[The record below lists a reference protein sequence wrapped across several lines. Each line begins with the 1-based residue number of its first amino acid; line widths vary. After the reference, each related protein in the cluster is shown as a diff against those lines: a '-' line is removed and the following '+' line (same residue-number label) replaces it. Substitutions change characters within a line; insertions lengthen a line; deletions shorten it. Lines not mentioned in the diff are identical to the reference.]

1 MPTSRTRS
9 SSRQGRPR
17 ALSPVNSYTDLSH
30 PGDISAASS
39 SAADSVSSWAFSG
52 SSRSSS
58 PATDLDLDA
67 EFSPSSRKPSLVPTD
82 EQVAQLVTVRE
93 PDAIAAI
100 RARPSSSST
109 GQPTPPFLYLPA
121 LLSRLPLPAPD
132 SSSPRLEPGPGPA
145 LFDSARATSSP
156 LGSTQGAAAAEAV
169 PPVAYTASHLPRL
182 DLVSLALHRALH
194 TFRPVTPRYATSPY
208 ADSFNWADLRL
219 EDDSSGRVKREARE
233 WYIVAF
239 RSRRNDGLPEDR
251 ARELYEA
258 DRAAHEEAV
267 TVRPF
272 PSCPRRSTSR
282 LTCPSPPSSS
292 PLAYS
297 LLDVFLILLP
307 PLQRG
312 GLILYWYGNPVP
324 APSASTSS
332 HGFDVDDVGRNL
344 ATCIWQSRAD
354 AIAAMRGEHHKE
366 AARLASVRPSFSP
379 RSSSGRSEVDPR
391 ALRRSQS

>member
-1 MPTSRTRS
+1 MSATSSSSTSRSRS

-17 ALSPVNSYTDLSH
+17 ALSPVNSYQDLSL

-39 SAADSVSSWAFSG
+39 SAADSVSSWALSG

-58 PATDLDLDA
+58 PSTDLDLDA
-67 EFSPSSRKPSLVPTD
+67 EWDAPSRKSSLALVPPE
-82 EQVAQLVTVRE
+82 EQVAQVVTERE
-93 PDAIAAI
+93 SDAVAAI
-100 RARPSSSST
+100 RARPTSSSST
-109 GQPTPPFLYLPA
+109 GQPAQPFLYLPA
-121 LLSRLPLPAPD
+121 LLSRLPLPALE
-132 SSSPRLEPGPGPA
+132 SSSSRVEPGPGPA

-156 LGSTQGAAAAEAV
+156 SGYAPGSAADATGA
-169 PPVAYTASHLPRL
+169 PVAYTASHLPTL
-182 DLVSLALHRALH
+182 DLVSHALHHALH
-194 TFRPVTPRYATSPY
+194 AFRPVTPRYATSPY

-251 ARELYEA
+251 ARKLYEA

-267 TVRPF
+267 T
-272 PSCPRRSTSR
+272 
-282 LTCPSPPSSS
+282 
-292 PLAYS
+292 
-297 LLDVFLILLP
+297 
-307 PLQRG
+307 RG

-324 APSASTSS
+324 APSASTTS
-332 HGFDVDDVGRNL
+332 HGFDPDDVGRNL

-366 AARLASVRPSFSP
+366 AARLASTTYEYYTLERYIVRKEPGELTVRIHP
-379 RSSSGRSEVDPR
+379 WHGREVEG
-391 ALRRSQS
+391 AVAAA

>member
-1 MPTSRTRS
+1 MPTPRSRS

-17 ALSPVNSYTDLSH
+17 ALSPVNSYPDLSL

-58 PATDLDLDA
+58 PATDLDLHVDLG
-67 EFSPSSRKPSLVPTD
+67 PSSRKPSLIPAD
-82 EQVAQLVTVRE
+82 EQVAQTVTERE
-93 PDAIAAI
+93 SDAIAAI
-100 RARPSSSST
+100 RARSSSPSA
-109 GQPTPPFLYLPA
+109 GQPPAEPFLYLPA
-121 LLSRLPLPAPD
+121 LLSRLPLPALD
-132 SSSPRLEPGPGPA
+132 SSSPLVEPEPGPA

-156 LGSTQGAAAAEAV
+156 SGCAQAAAAGEAV
-169 PPVAYTASHLPRL
+169 APVAYTASHLPTL
-182 DLVSLALHRALH
+182 DLVSHALHHALH

-208 ADSFNWADLRL
+208 ADSFNWAYLRL
-219 EDDSSGRVKREARE
+219 KDDPSGRVKREARE

-251 ARELYEA
+251 ARKLYEL

-267 TVRPF
+267 T
-272 PSCPRRSTSR
+272 
-282 LTCPSPPSSS
+282 
-292 PLAYS
+292 
-297 LLDVFLILLP
+297 
-307 PLQRG
+307 RG

-324 APSASTSS
+324 APSAATTS

-366 AARLASVRPSFSP
+366 AARLASTTYEYYTLERYIVRKEPGELSLRIHP
-379 RSSSGRSEVDPR
+379 WHGREVEG
-391 ALRRSQS
+391 AVVAA